1 MFCSFI
7 KKYFDS
13 SEIDHPISVICF
25 PLKKCYI
32 FFIIFINLNDVLVGC
47 VLHPIKRGHLQTAPP
62 LTVPCKGRE
71 ARLLHHSHRKCTPGR
86 RVAVQYMYTT
96 AAPHKLHSDM
106 F

>member
-47 VLHPIKRGHLQTAPP
+47 VLHPIDSEVIYRRHPHLLSLAKGH
-62 LTVPCKGRE
+62 E
-71 ARLLHHSHRKCTPGR
+71 AQLLHHSHRELYPGSSR
-86 RVAVQYMYTT
+86 GSQLHYRCATQ
-96 AAPHKLHSDM
+96 APQ
-106 F
+106 